1 MKTKLFLF
9 SLLSIFVYGACEDTI
24 DSIGIGLQPI
34 EDSISAYET
43 IINIDAYT
51 VKVDSI
57 FTNSINGLLGN
68 FYDPY
73 YGNIKGGY
81 ICQYYPSLGFGDSV
95 VNHKIDSVRLNIY
108 YSSYFGDSLAPMEV
122 SVYPVVK
129 KQLENNYYTNINPD
143 DYCNRNKVWGS
154 KSYTAWDLT
163 LPDSIRN
170 NSTYYKNVSIPLPTD
185 WGQTLYEEYLQQG
198 KTLGSV
204 EEFTKRFPGTY
215 IESSFGSRNL
225 LKVDITEISIYY
237 QECYKKDGKDTIATN
252 AAVLT
257 VTEEVIQL
265 NHFENEYNAK
275 LLEDYDD
282 KMYLKTPSGVISKI
296 IIPVPEIIKNFGK
309 KKFNSVKLN
318 IAAYPQPQSDYPLP
332 LPGVG
337 ISGSAKAKLLLIEPD
352 SVKSFFEN
360 QKVADFNTSYSV
372 AYSSTTG
379 SYSFD
384 NIANLIQNAMAKAPD
399 KNLELFLI
407 PVMVEYYT
415 YNYTDQEYAT
425 SHYLAPSAVTLKKG
439 GDNLQ
444 IKIIASELEIK

>member
-9 SLLSIFVYGACEDTI
+9 SLLSIFIYDACEDTF
-24 DSIGIGLQPI
+24 DSIGMGLQPV
-34 EDSISAYET
+34 EDNIKVSDT

-57 FTNSINGLLGN
+57 FTKSINGLLGN

-95 VNHKIDSVRLNIY
+95 VDHKIDSVRLNIY

-122 SVYPVVK
+122 SVYQVVK
-129 KQLENNYYTNINPD
+129 KQLEDNYYTNINPD
-143 DYCNRNKVWGS
+143 DYCDRNKVWGR

-170 NSTYYKNVSIPLPTD
+170 NSTYYKHVSIPLPTD
-185 WGQTLYEEYLQQG
+185 WGQSMYDEYLQQG
-198 KTLGSV
+198 KTLGSMDD
-204 EEFTKRFPGTY
+204 FIQRFPGTY
-215 IESSFGSRNL
+215 IESSFGARNL
-225 LKVDITEISIYY
+225 LKVDITEIYIYY
-237 QECYKKDGKDTIATN
+237 QECYKKDDKDTIVTN

-257 VTEEVIQL
+257 VTDEVLQL
-265 NHFENEYNAK
+265 NRFESEYNAK
-275 LLEDYDD
+275 LLEDDENA
-282 KMYLKTPSGVISKI
+282 MYLKTPSGVFSKI
-296 IIPVPEIIKNFGK
+296 IIPVPEIAKNFGK

-332 LPGVG
+332 LQG
-337 ISGSAKAKLLLIEPD
+337 IGTSGSTKAKLLLIEPD

-379 SYSFD
+379 SYNFD

-407 PVMVEYYT
+407 PVMIEYYT

-425 SHYLAPSAVTLKKG
+425 GHYLAPSAATLKKG
-439 GDNLQ
+439 ENNLQ
-444 IKIIASELEIK
+444 LKIIASELEVK